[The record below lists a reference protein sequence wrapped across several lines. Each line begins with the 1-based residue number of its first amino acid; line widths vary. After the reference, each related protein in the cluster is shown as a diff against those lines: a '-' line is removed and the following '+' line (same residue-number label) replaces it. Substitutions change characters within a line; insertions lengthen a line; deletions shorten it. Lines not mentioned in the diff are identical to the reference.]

1 MSTFD
6 TPVLLITFNRPDTTL
21 RILEAI
27 KTVKPKKLFV
37 SSDGPR
43 ENRPD
48 DIKRVNEVRTLVS
61 NFIDWDCEILTL
73 YREKNVGC
81 KLGVSGAI
89 TWFFDNV
96 EAGIILE
103 DDCLPVTSFFYY
115 CQELLQKYQS
125 NSEVMM
131 ISGDFFGKPT
141 TDKNLS
147 SYYFTNHFHIW
158 GWASWRRA
166 WQKYDIKMTHWPET
180 KTSLETKLN
189 FDSRIWESYSNSMQR
204 VFEQKV
210 DTWDFQWVYTCWINN
225 GLAICPTVNL
235 ISNIGFGVN
244 ATHTFNAES
253 VLSHL
258 PSSDI
263 EIPLKHPTQIKRDFQ
278 LEKRSELVAFPT
290 LTTKIKSR
298 ITGKIKKLFV

>member
-1 MSTFD
+1 MSNFD

-21 RILEAI
+21 KILEAI
-27 KTVKPKKLFV
+27 KAVKPRKLFV

-43 ENRPD
+43 PNRPD
-48 DIKRVNEVRTLVS
+48 DLKNVNDVRALISQFV
-61 NFIDWDCEILTL
+61 DWDCEVITL

-89 TWFFDNV
+89 TWFFENV

-115 CQELLQKYQS
+115 CQELLQKYKS

-141 TDKNLS
+141 AEKNQS
-147 SYYFTNHFHIW
+147 SYYFTTHFHIW

-166 WQKYDIKMTHWPET
+166 WQKYDIKMTQWPEA
-180 KTSLETKLN
+180 KASLEAKLH
-189 FDSRIWESYSNSMQR
+189 FDSRIWNSYSNSMQR

-235 ISNIGFGVN
+235 ISNIGFGAN

-253 VLSHL
+253 VLSQL

-263 EIPLKHPTQIKRDFQ
+263 EIPLKHPAEIKRNLQ

-290 LTTKIKSR
+290 LVTKVKSR